1 MNRAEGWHARGYL
14 PHFDSAEAIQFV
26 TLRLADSLPRTA
38 ITDLAFRDE
47 GVYLIDREL
56 DAGLGACWLR
66 QDDIAAMVEESLL
79 HFDGARHRMLAWCL
93 MPNHVHVVMEPLAAY
108 PLGGIVRSW
117 KTFTARRANAMLG
130 RTGAFWYEDYFDRFM
145 RDEDHFSRTVHYVE
159 ENPVKAE
166 LVAAAADWR
175 WSSAHRRK

>member
-1 MNRAEGWHARGYL
+1 
-14 PHFDSAEAIQFV
+14 
-26 TLRLADSLPRTA
+26 
-38 ITDLAFRDE
+38 
-47 GVYLIDREL
+47 
-56 DAGLGACWLR
+56 
-66 QDDIAAMVEESLL
+66 
-79 HFDGARHRMLAWCL
+79 MLAWCL

-117 KTFTARRANAMLG
+117 KTFTARRANAVLG

-159 ENPVKAE
+159 ENPVKAG

-175 WSSAHRRK
+175 WSSARRRKP